1 MTAPIGKDPR
11 AHTRDVGGSAST
23 RRCADAIIEAP

>member
-1 MTAPIGKDPR
+1 MIVNGLFVQSVDF
-11 AHTRDVGGSAST
+11 RDVGGSAST